1 MTRPASTNDIVVE
14 DEDNEMLSI
23 VLACAGV
30 SVNQTLLYLL
40 YEKVVSKIHQG
51 REIIAIGALE
61 NGAFCTV
68 LVKISINFSP
78 SYSTVFFSITV

>member
-1 MTRPASTNDIVVE
+1 MTRPASTNDIVIE

-51 REIIAIGALE
+51 REIIAFGALE

-68 LVKISINFSP
+68 FSENFHK
-78 SYSTVFFSITV
+78 F

>member
-68 LVKISINFSP
+68 FSENFHK
-78 SYSTVFFSITV
+78 F

>member
-30 SVNQTLLYLL
+30 SVNETLLYLL

-68 LVKISINFSP
+68 FSENFHK
-78 SYSTVFFSITV
+78 F